1 MSAAWSRVSSNETYP
16 TTTCLKVD
24 DFFGCPRQI
33 NRWPCHSLSEWV
45 SEVLISASSEHCRLQ
60 SCRRHLW
67 PFLQLIRRMRRNVMN
82 NKKTKTDTKTKTKTM
97 RFSDLVTQWHTWL
110 FLTNWGLRN
119 SNHDIEGFYSDCQR
133 VTLTAFAILPMFWSK
148 YSKRTVWILANCRNS
163 KKEGDQKKVAEA
175 MSEIIFICEVSIRI
189 RIKFAR
195 DVPWRVTPLSAILQP
210 PFHYIHFHQIKIISL
225 FL

>member
-1 MSAAWSRVSSNETYP
+1 MT
-16 TTTCLKVD
+16 
-24 DFFGCPRQI
+24 
-33 NRWPCHSLSEWV
+33 
-45 SEVLISASSEHCRLQ
+45 
-60 SCRRHLW
+60 
-67 PFLQLIRRMRRNVMN
+67 FLTIDQKDEEKCDEQQEDKDRYK
-82 NKKTKTDTKTKTKTM
+82 NKDKDVAIKW
-97 RFSDLVTQWHTWL
+97 FSDSVTH
-110 FLTNWGLRN
+110 LTIPDKLRN

-195 DVPWRVTPLSAILQP
+195 DVPWRVAPLSAILQP